1 MTSHRPPG
9 WQLRSSRQLMETSI
23 GDIGSRNIYQ
33 MINGRFFLRRRRSA
47 SADFCMSFL
56 LRAQTVGFLHAV

>member
-1 MTSHRPPG
+1 
-9 WQLRSSRQLMETSI
+9 METSI